1 MLALVFRRFVP
12 GSSFLDPCF
21 GRFLGM
27 LILVPGRFLKRF
39 IPGFSFLNI
48 AGRGVAGRGVARSGT
63 GGFRLTRLL
72 QIMASELWL
81 AR

>member
-1 MLALVFRRFVP
+1 VLALVFRRFVP

-48 AGRGVAGRGVARSGT
+48 AGRGVASSGT
-63 GGFRLTRLL
+63 GGFRLTR
-72 QIMASELWL
+72 QPSAATRPPTIAPP
-81 AR
+81 ANYG